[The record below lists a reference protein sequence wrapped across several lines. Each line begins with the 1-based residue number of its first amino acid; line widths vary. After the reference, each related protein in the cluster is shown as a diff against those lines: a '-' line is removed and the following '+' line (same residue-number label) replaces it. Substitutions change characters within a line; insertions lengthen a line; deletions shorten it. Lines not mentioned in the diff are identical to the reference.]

1 MLRLSLFL
9 FCSLIPFAAFAADN
23 IPLEITADKALEWN
37 QTNKTYIAR
46 GNALAKQGDM
56 SVKADI
62 LTATYTGAN
71 GSTSDISLLE
81 ANGNVTLSTATDIA
95 TGDKAVYNL
104 TEGKAVLSG
113 TRPKIVQD
121 NKNTLEADQITVWTK
136 DNALDHAE
144 ATGNV
149 VIVNGTQTA
158 TGDKA
163 TYNPTTTIAQLI
175 GHVKVK
181 QGENVLEG
189 DQTDINMTTH
199 VSTMTNKG
207 GTGRVKGIFY
217 PGTEKKK

>member
-1 MLRLSLFL
+1 MSRLSLFL
-9 FCSLIPFAAFAADN
+9 FCSLIPFATFAAEN

-81 ANGNVTLSTATDIA
+81 ADGHVTLSTATDIA

-199 VSTMTNKG
+199 VSTMNNKG